1 MKRITRS
8 KGGAMHNRQ
17 GFTLVEV
24 VIAMGLVFLALLA
37 LSGLATV
44 SWKGAATG
52 RHLTTATVL
61 AQEKVEEFT
70 LAGYNPILL
79 SKVAIDEPYESLPD
93 FPLYRR
99 VSTINPSNPI
109 VGLQTLTVTVSWAD
123 DSHAVSLSTILA
135 E

>member
-1 MKRITRS
+1 MR
-8 KGGAMHNRQ
+8 NPQ
-17 GFTLVEV
+17 GLTLIEV

-52 RHLTTATVL
+52 RHLTTATML
-61 AQEKVEEFT
+61 AQEKIEEVK
-70 LAGYNPILL
+70 LNGDNSNIVN
-79 SKVAIDEPYESLPD
+79 KIEIDEPYESLPD

-99 VSTINPSNPI
+99 VSTINPSDPT
-109 VGLQTLTVTVSWAD
+109 VGLQAVTVTVSWAAD
-123 DSHAVSLSTILA
+123 AHMVSLSTILV

>member
-1 MKRITRS
+1 MC
-8 KGGAMHNRQ
+8 NRQ
-17 GFTLVEV
+17 GLTLVEV
-24 VIAMGLVFLALLA
+24 VIAMGLMFLALLA

-52 RHLTTATVL
+52 RHLTSATVL
-61 AQEKVEEFT
+61 VQEKIEGLK
-70 LAGYNPILL
+70 LAGYNPTLL
-79 SKVAIDEPYESLPD
+79 SKVEIDEPYESLPD

-109 VGLQTLTVTVSWAD
+109 IGLQTLTVTVSWAG